1 MVAEVIITTSDGAVV
16 SKDNQNYVTVVT
28 SVGTVSDDNE
38 IVVQMKG
45 LQNNAEQKWTIADGA
60 EMISLETYQSITE
73 DEIAKGVKSVKIA
86 KGDTIRFDMDMKGKV
101 SNIQLLYDCSE
112 REFHMPDVGASSTVV
127 NSLNNYAKMQ
137 LGMAKI
143 FRIADGYIVSAIN
156 EALDADDPMNTYI
169 VTNQN
174 NYRVYEVDMTES
186 KVSIASVEALKDWYN
201 YGKDACSYVFIQ
213 NRYNEGR
220 IIVIY
225 KFDAV

>member
-101 SNIQLLYDCSE
+101 SNIQLLYDCS
-112 REFHMPDVGASSTVV
+112 
-127 NSLNNYAKMQ
+127 
-137 LGMAKI
+137 
-143 FRIADGYIVSAIN
+143 
-156 EALDADDPMNTYI
+156 
-169 VTNQN
+169 
-174 NYRVYEVDMTES
+174 
-186 KVSIASVEALKDWYN
+186 
-201 YGKDACSYVFIQ
+201 
-213 NRYNEGR
+213 
-220 IIVIY
+220 
-225 KFDAV
+225 